1 MRPLLPL
8 LLATCLIQPCAAQ
21 DLYRLAL
28 PAPPTA
34 PDPGAGGS
42 VQFIGTATVLLRFH
56 GFTILTDP
64 NFLHKGDRVRL
75 GYGLTSE
82 RLTNPAIDLADLP
95 PIDFVLL
102 SHLHEDHFDRIVQ
115 ERLDRDTPIVT
126 TREAAAK
133 LRKLGFRKCTGLTTW
148 DAIDIGKGGAHLR
161 ITSLPARHG
170 AGGLQFLLPSV
181 MGALL
186 DFGNYRLYVSGD
198 TLVFDELAEI
208 PKRWPGIDMALLHV
222 GGTRLLG
229 LFKVTMDGA
238 DGVRLMRLVAP
249 RITVPIHYNDY
260 DVFASPLEDFQNEVK
275 QAGLVSK
282 VIYLRHGEAY
292 TFMPANPP
300 PR

>member
-1 MRPLLPL
+1 MRPLLSL
-8 LLATCLIQPCAAQ
+8 LLAAFLCQPCWAQ

-28 PAPPTA
+28 PTSASA
-34 PDPGAGGS
+34 PDLNAGGS
-42 VQFIGTATVLLRFH
+42 VQFIGTATVLVRFR

-75 GYGLTSE
+75 GYGLSSE

-115 ERLDRDTPIVT
+115 ERLDRNTPIVT
-126 TREAAAK
+126 TKAAAAK
-133 LRKLGFRKCTGLTTW
+133 LRKLGFSKCTGLGTW
-148 DAIDIGKGGAHLR
+148 DAVDIGKGGAHLR
-161 ITSLPARHG
+161 ITALPAHHG
-170 AGGLQFLLPSV
+170 AGGLQALLPAG

-186 DFGNYRLYVSGD
+186 DFGDYRLYVSGD

-208 PKRWPGIDMALLHV
+208 AKRWPGIDMALLHL

-229 LFKVTMDGA
+229 LFRLTMDGA

-260 DVFASPLEDFQNEVK
+260 DVFAAPLEDFQNEVR
-275 QAGLVSK
+275 QAGLESK